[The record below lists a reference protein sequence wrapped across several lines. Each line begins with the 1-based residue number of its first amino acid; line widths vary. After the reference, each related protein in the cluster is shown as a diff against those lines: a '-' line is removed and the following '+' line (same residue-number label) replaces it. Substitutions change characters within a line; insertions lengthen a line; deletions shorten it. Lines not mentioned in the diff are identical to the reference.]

1 MSENKGNTSHRIITV
16 AGCKG
21 GVGKSVIACSL
32 ALEIGK
38 SGKDVILVDADLG
51 GPNLHTYLG
60 IQSPAY
66 VMSDFL
72 SRRVKSI
79 EEVALETNFPG
90 VRLISSAGN
99 VPSQANPK
107 FAQKAKIISSLRSLK
122 TDFVIVDIGAGS
134 SYDVMDFFSIIEDG
148 LLVTIPEP
156 TSIVNSY
163 GFVKNVLY
171 RRFTMAFKQYSLVME
186 LLKRGMNPDG
196 VGGISGIHDLMSELS
211 EINHESW
218 LKAKS
223 ILDNFK
229 PNLVVNMTAT
239 DDDVQLGYK
248 LKAIIEKYLTIEAMF
263 LGQVEDDQAIRTS
276 AKRMVPFTVLEPDC
290 RAAASIKNIADRLL
304 QAPPSRTSEADT
316 NPMADTPLAQGS
328 V

>member
-1 MSENKGNTSHRIITV
+1 
-16 AGCKG
+16 
-21 GVGKSVIACSL
+21 VGKSVIACSL

-60 IQSPAY
+60 IQSPAF

-72 SRRVKSI
+72 SRRLKRI
-79 EEVALETNFPG
+79 EEIALETNYPG

-122 TDFVIVDIGAGS
+122 TDFIVIDIGAGS
-134 SYDVMDFFSIIEDG
+134 SYDVMDFFSIIADG

-196 VGGISGIHDLMSELS
+196 ENGISGIHDLMNELS
-211 EINHESW
+211 DINHQCW
-218 LKAKS
+218 LTAKS

-229 PNLVVNMTAT
+229 PNLVVNMAAT

-248 LKAIIEKYLTIEAMF
+248 LKAIIEKYLTIEPTF
-263 LGQVEDDQAIRTS
+263 LGQVEDDQVIRTS
-276 AKRMVPFTVLEPDC
+276 AKRMIPFTVLEPDC
-290 RAAASIKNIADRLL
+290 RAAISIRDIADRLL
-304 QAPPSRTSEADT
+304 QAPAEADT
-316 NPMADTPLAQGS
+316 AAIADS
-328 V
+328 RFS

>member
-1 MSENKGNTSHRIITV
+1 VNENNGNRSCRIITV

-21 GVGKSVIACSL
+21 GVGKSVIACAL

-38 SGKDVILVDADLG
+38 TGRDVVLVDADLG

-72 SRRVKSI
+72 SRRVRNI
-79 EEVALETNFPG
+79 EEIALETDFSN
-90 VRLISSAGN
+90 VRFISSAGN

-107 FAQKAKIISSLRSLK
+107 FAQKTKIISSLRSLK
-122 TDFVIVDIGAGS
+122 TDFIIIDIGAGS

-148 LLVTIPEP
+148 LLVTAPEP

-196 VGGISGIHDLMSELS
+196 ERGISGIQDLMGELS
-211 EINHESW
+211 EISPECW
-218 LKAKS
+218 LKANS
-223 ILDNFK
+223 ILNNFK
-229 PNLVVNMTAT
+229 PNIVVNMTDT
-239 DDDVQLGYK
+239 DDDVQLGHK
-248 LKAIIEKYLTIEAMF
+248 LKAIMEKYLTIEAVF
-263 LGQVEDDQAIRTS
+263 LGQVEDDPAVRAS
-276 AKRMVPFTVLEPDC
+276 AKRMIPFTVLAPDC
-290 RAAASIKNIADRLL
+290 RAAASVKSIAELL
-304 QAPPSRTSEADT
+304 LLSSASESDITSEA
-316 NPMADTPLAQGS
+316 NAGLA
-328 V
+328 